1 MTVFERLAA
10 LLTARFGVTAE
21 ELRPDATFDE
31 LDLDSLALVEFAM
44 VAEREFGV
52 PFGEDDVTPR
62 ATVGQAVR
70 LIGDKL
76 ARVG

>member
-1 MTVFERLAA
+1 MSVLDRLGT

-44 VAEREFGV
+44 VAEQEFGV
-52 PFGEDDVTPR
+52 PFGEDDVTPQV
-62 ATVGQAVR
+62 TVGQAAR